1 MRGQGDQEPLLQK
14 RSVAPIADGGTA
26 TPNREAHP
34 LPLPRKSAG
43 ERIEWDDPVAA
54 DTAWENLREEDR
66 QQNLSQARSIPKK
79 LELVGLEVADKSYDQ
94 RIRFTQAEIE
104 ILAADEHQRW
114 MAVKANQGYRYGK
127 TRSDIPPRR
136 HPDLRS
142 YESLEDKTKEFDR
155 RIARMLPTWLQ
166 RVGLGV
172 RRRHP

>member
-1 MRGQGDQEPLLQK
+1 MTKNRSSKNDPSHPLLTEELLL
-14 RSVAPIADGGTA
+14 RIAKLTHFHYLA
-26 TPNREAHP
+26 
-34 LPLPRKSAG
+34 KSAG

-94 RIRFTQAEIE
+94 RIRLTQAEIE

-155 RIARMLPTWLQ
+155 RIARMLPTWLH